1 MKNLRALGMNV
12 VVKTDLQEH
21 ENVTKEGI
29 IYKESQLDSKN
40 VILWSEVHSVGPD
53 VILNVKQG
61 DWVCWKLDSAVGHY
75 KVDDVPYDLIPFD
88 RLLLVRDVESNEIG

>member
-1 MKNLRALGMNV
+1 MKNLKALGVNV
-12 VVKTDLQEH
+12 VVKTDLQQH
-21 ENVTKEGI
+21 EKVTEQGI
-29 IYKESQLDSKN
+29 IYKEGQLDERN

-53 VILNVKQG
+53 VKLDIKQG

-88 RLLLVRDVESNEIG
+88 RLLLVKDSHAT

>member
-1 MKNLRALGMNV
+1 MKNLKALGVNV
-12 VVKTDLQEH
+12 VVKTDLQQH
-21 ENVTKEGI
+21 EKVTKEGI
-29 IYKESQLDSKN
+29 IYNEGQLDDHN

-53 VILNVKQG
+53 VKLDIKEG

-88 RLLLVRDVESNEIG
+88 RLLVVRDEYAT